1 MRDLYERIDEALNI
15 LAEDCEGSEPLFAMH
30 SALRAAVERHKPEF
44 FGGVWACLGCSP
56 GMPPPI
62 LINGPCEELRDIA
75 KNLGIEEEE
84 RRAPVD

>member
-30 SALRAAVERHKPEF
+30 TALRAAVERHKPEL

-56 GMPPPI
+56 GMPPPV
-62 LINGPCEELRDIA
+62 LVDAPCEELQVIA
-75 KNLGIEEEE
+75 EKIGIEEGD
-84 RRAPVD
+84 RT